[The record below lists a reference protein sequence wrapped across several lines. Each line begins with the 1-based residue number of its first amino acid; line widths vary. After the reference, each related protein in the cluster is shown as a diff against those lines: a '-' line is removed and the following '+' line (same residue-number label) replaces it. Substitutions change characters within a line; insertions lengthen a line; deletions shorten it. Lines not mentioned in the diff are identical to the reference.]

1 MRLGRLAKLPQPWLL
16 GPYATETARAER
28 RYVEDMKRRAFFAA
42 LFGAPVVAQA
52 QQFSLPPIT
61 VNVGPCMDVPATR
74 MSPTVW
80 AFDFTPSAVAVYLN
94 GVRQKKDL
102 DYILI
107 GSSVI
112 VPSAQLDDVLVF
124 DAT

>member
-1 MRLGRLAKLPQPWLL
+1 
-16 GPYATETARAER
+16 
-28 RYVEDMKRRAFFAA
+28 MKRRAFFAA
-42 LFGAPVVAQA
+42 LFGAPVAAQA
-52 QQFSLPPIT
+52 QQFAVPPIT
-61 VNVGPCMDVPATR
+61 VNVGPRMDVPTTR

-80 AFDFTPSAVAVYLN
+80 AFDFVPHAVAVYLN

-112 VPSAQLDDVLVF
+112 VAAAQLDDVLVF